1 MKTAALVIGFMFSGI
16 LLGYLFRRTKVTLIQ
31 KLITFFIWLLLFLLG
46 VHAGG
51 NEEVVR
57 SLGTIG
63 FEAVIITIAAIF
75 GSSFCALLLWKFLN
89 KKPNDKEG
97 NLESKNKGE

>member
-1 MKTAALVIGFMFSGI
+1 MKTAAFVIGFMFSGI
-16 LLGYLFRRTKVTLIQ
+16 LLGYLFRKTKITWIQ

-51 NEEVVR
+51 NEEVVK

-75 GSSFCALLLWKFLN
+75 GSSFCALLLWRFLN
-89 KKPNDKEG
+89 KKPNDKSHQIKSKEG
-97 NLESKNKGE
+97 E